1 MILTDSHVTA
11 HLVILGMDLRNSA
24 TLSQRWSLLSRE
36 ANMTVFLEW
45 VVMSMADGRAGGW
58 WIFSTV
64 TTSLRGRTTHTSPS
78 ICRIHTHT
86 QDNKLCMYRS
96 QKRKSRKIGRERN
109 QEREGGRREGGRERE
124 RD

>member
-1 MILTDSHVTA
+1 
-11 HLVILGMDLRNSA
+11 MDLRNSA
-24 TLSQRWSLLSRE
+24 TLLQRWSLLSRE

-45 VVMSMADGRAGGW
+45 VVISMADGREGGW

-78 ICRIHTHT
+78 IWRTHTHTHT
-86 QDNKLCMYRS
+86 QHNKLCMYRT

-109 QEREGGRREGGRERE
+109 QREGGKERGREGGRER
-124 RD
+124 